1 MKLAAKANTLS
12 WFWAFPQHGTQCK
25 MTDMFPPVLFLMTI
39 QPLKGKTV
47 SVHSCTSTSGSQLS
61 WDINI
66 LGHWVWVIWCSS
78 SRVPGLP
85 RDQGATG
92 VVCFFTLS
100 SPSDAWL
107 ASSFTVSSATGSWLG
122 TDYGSHPKSHEGL
135 PINFLGCIDV
145 YISWDQTGQQWGGGE
160 VEPNG
165 GILSTSGSSEDPH

>member
-1 MKLAAKANTLS
+1 MHFERFYIHLFVSRWCCCCKKIKQLKLKTGSCCTLLYINFLICSMKLTAKANTLS
-12 WFWAFPQHGTQCK
+12 WFWAFPQHGTQCEI
-25 MTDMFPPVLFLMTI
+25 TDMFPPVLSLMTI

-92 VVCFFTLS
+92 VVCFFHIVFSIGCLVGWCGLLLHS
-100 SPSDAWL
+100 VEGYWILAGDWL
-107 ASSFTVSSATGSWLG
+107 W
-122 TDYGSHPKSHEGL
+122 
-135 PINFLGCIDV
+135 
-145 YISWDQTGQQWGGGE
+145 
-160 VEPNG
+160 
-165 GILSTSGSSEDPH
+165 